1 MSQILL
7 LGANGQV
14 GWELQRSLAPLGDV
28 IACGRKEADLSDAG
42 KISELILDLRPRFVV
57 NAGAYT
63 AVDKA
68 EADLAGSQCVNADA
82 VKAMATAAARSN
94 AWLVHYSTDYVF
106 DGKADAPYTE
116 TASTNPQ
123 NVYGQTKLAGEEAIR
138 ASECRHLILR
148 TSWVYA
154 ARGNNFA
161 KTILRLAR
169 ERSELKVV
177 ADQIGA
183 PTSAELIAD
192 MTALVLSRL
201 TCDSALSEKA
211 SGTYHLVAGGETS
224 WHGFARYLVTEATRI
239 GMDLTC
245 AADCILPI
253 STEDYPL
260 PARRPANSRLDTS
273 KLQCTFNLTLP
284 PWQYH
289 ARRLI
294 HELAG
299 QHP

>member
-1 MSQILL
+1 MKRLLL

-14 GWELQRSLAPLGDV
+14 GWELQRSLAPLGEV
-28 IACGRKEADLSDAG
+28 IACDRREADLSDPG
-42 KISELILDLRPRFVV
+42 KISDLILKLRPQFVI

-68 EADLAGSQCVNADA
+68 EADLDGARLVNAEA
-82 VKAMATAAARSN
+82 VAAMAIASAKSN

-106 DGKADAPYTE
+106 DGEGDVPYLE
-116 TASTNPQ
+116 AGETNPK
-123 NVYGQTKLAGEEAIR
+123 NVYGQTKLEGEEAIR
-138 ASECRHLILR
+138 ASGCQHLILR

-154 ARGNNFA
+154 TRGNNFA

-192 MTALVLSRL
+192 VTSHMLFRL
-201 TCDSALSEKA
+201 THDSQLNAVA
-211 SGTYHLVAGGETS
+211 SGTYHLVARGETS
-224 WHGFARYLVTEATRI
+224 WHGFARFLIDEASKLGI
-239 GMDLTC
+239 ELKC
-245 AADCILPI
+245 PADCISPI
-253 STEDYPL
+253 GTADYPL

-273 KLQCTFNLTLP
+273 KLQRTFNLTLP
-284 PWQYH
+284 EWQHH
-289 ARRLI
+289 ARRLV

-299 QHP
+299 QYP